1 MRNTRTGQAPLYR
14 SSITEGKDPLVKK
27 PLRRLLITLTLATT
41 ATTGY
46 LTTDTLNSQPA
57 DTGWGAPATTPD
69 TGWGTPP
76 TEDGTGDTPA
86 SKKDTG
92 WG

>member
-1 MRNTRTGQAPLYR
+1 M
-14 SSITEGKDPLVKK
+14 K
-27 PLRRLLITLTLATT
+27 PLRRLIAGLTLMA
-41 ATTGY
+41 AALTGY
-46 LTTDTLNSQPA
+46 VLTGDLAATPA

-76 TEDGTGDTPA
+76 TDDIGGPSVTPY
-86 SKKDTG
+86 DTG